1 MIICYYDYYTS
12 TLFLINIVDMTDS
25 KRYTFYSPNILTEDK
40 IRKGNVNSFEL
51 DHLQS
56 FVFEDSV
63 VWGRFKYCDD
73 VYDFRLDVKT
83 DSCKLNHHVDLG
95 YYFLCSHSG
104 WYYLVIEPSMLLQI
118 VDSEN
123 CALDATRESLENAM
137 RPFANKISGTDNYYI
152 LRMRKKE
159 GKI

>member
-1 MIICYYDYYTS
+1 
-12 TLFLINIVDMTDS
+12 
-25 KRYTFYSPNILTEDK
+25 
-40 IRKGNVNSFEL
+40 
-51 DHLQS
+51 
-56 FVFEDSV
+56 
-63 VWGRFKYCDD
+63 
-73 VYDFRLDVKT
+73 
-83 DSCKLNHHVDLG
+83 
-95 YYFLCSHSG
+95 SG